1 MLAISR
7 IHIFTHSIIFYTPP
21 CEFERISR
29 HGACSASSEFRMK
42 IKEIISEIFIDIIM
56 EINF

>member
-7 IHIFTHSIIFYTPP
+7 IHIFTHSIIFHTPP

-29 HGACSASSEFRMK
+29 HGVCSSSCEFRMK
-42 IKEIISEIFIDIIM
+42 MKEIISEIFIDIIM
-56 EINF
+56 EIHF